1 MFPIVFSGGSEK
13 TLTQEEKAVNILYKL
28 SIFQKKYCI
37 ATNTLTTVTKKWC
50 AMNTLL

>member
-28 SIFQKKYCI
+28 SIFPEKILHSYKYF
-37 ATNTLTTVTKKWC
+37 NYS
-50 AMNTLL
+50 N